1 MVFVP
6 SNLTYEALLVM
17 VDEIVRTYPNSF
29 VYDLKSFLNVHGKMI
44 RFKIQN
50 DRNLQY
56 VLRVGYKDF
65 EVYATVEHHPNNM

>member
-6 SNLTYEALLVM
+6 SNSTYEALLMM

-29 VYDLKSFLNVHGKMI
+29 VYDLKSLLNVHGKMI